1 LIKCEIA
8 YGSKMSIKK
17 TYLHNAILM
26 KSKGDYTNK
35 KEEQF
40 HVLKEVS
47 WSGAVRDSIKTC
59 SFENTLMMTTIIILH
74 KGQNEW

>member
-1 LIKCEIA
+1 
-8 YGSKMSIKK
+8 
-17 TYLHNAILM
+17 M
-26 KSKGDYTNK
+26 KSRGDYTNK

-47 WSGAVRDSIKTC
+47 WSGAVRDRIKTC